1 MRNKFP
7 LIAIFFALF
16 LFGANATVQAANA
29 DHYIQAGTAAFQ
41 GKDFAKAAQYFSAAA
56 DELAKTKN
64 PQAVLLYG
72 NAALALLK
80 AQDYQGAANLY
91 EKLING
97 KFNVPQ
103 DKLLQYY
110 VNSVVCYT
118 RLKQSGMQIAAID
131 RLLKKFPKLKPSDVA
146 ELYASE
152 GDAYFHM
159 ELYPPAIAC
168 YEKALAKLP
177 ANENPAMRAR
187 ILGALGESQRSLGAY
202 PQAVKSLT
210 EAQEMAAK
218 LNDPKI
224 VAEAKS
230 KLGILHTEIGDYP
243 EAMKRLQDALAT
255 DRQAKLRLHEGSDL
269 NNIGQV
275 YLYTGNHEKAMD
287 HFDQGI
293 AIAKE
298 VGNTKGQAVATVNR
312 ALLNRIT
319 GALNQAREDYK
330 EAARLFQECGMEEG
344 RAVTMLGIGKMAEL
358 ADKNNIEALE
368 NYTNA
373 LAAFQKLQHPRWQA
387 ITLLQLGDL
396 HKKFSS
402 PGGGRATRDLVFDEE
417 PVNPEITVE
426 EAISKSRG
434 FYEKALKIGEQLNAD
449 EIVWAAHQGLGFNDY
464 SEGKLEEAL
473 KHYQKAIDLV
483 SRMFVTLQDVQMLG
497 EYMAGKEELYNEAIE
512 VCSKLYDKTKD
523 KKYLDLI
530 TRYRQTLNNEINKA
544 NATLVKLNFEDK
556 AKQQLYERV
565 KAVGQARNQAA
576 RSIPAVADAPVADS
590 ADARMTNALVQKV
603 AANQKA
609 EVKKLD
615 GEYSKLLAE
624 WQEKYPQNAD
634 IFTTSAKRVNIPE
647 IQKAL
652 KPGQAVLQY
661 IPVKGDE
668 KKPGKLLI
676 IGIKKDATQSFSVD
690 VDEKTLR
697 KLIIDDFVV
706 GYVHNGFKRVQV
718 DENGKKLRDAS
729 NDVVMGEVN
738 VPGKI
743 AENNKIYFD
752 KSVAI
757 LQKIYGYLMPA
768 EVQNFLDGVDRIYFI
783 VDGFLS
789 QVPFTM
795 LVYGLEDDGLPKFL
809 VEKYEL
815 STIRPS
821 FLDAIKKEKSKG
833 SIKKMLAVANP
844 NNENFPM
851 GFLKGTIDEIAAAN
865 KVLDPGQTNEK
876 DIALEP
882 FLGNVFKPRPYTE
895 QVLEKFPDNPAVVKS
910 DHRPT
915 EKWLRDNLQSNQY
928 EIIYF
933 ATHGQAQS
941 DTYTKLK
948 TFLKPYEGDLDKA
961 NTAKKAKK
969 MPRPLLAMKEMRDR
983 NIAEPTPLNGF
994 LYLSNMPD
1002 DVLVDEKLQV
1012 RTKPIEK
1019 DKDGLFTIGEILEL
1033 DEKKFANTRYVL
1045 LSACN
1050 AAVSLVPFAIGE
1062 DFEETSF
1069 FDPDMVKKDLEK
1081 WGFTDGVDQVSF
1093 VESFMKKG
1101 VENVYASYWQLDDEA
1116 AKNIMS
1122 KFWNILQAQKD
1133 HPDLVNAYSK
1143 AQKAY
1148 LEEAKEKMRKEKKLN
1163 NDMHPYYWAAGAMF
1177 GK

>member
-1 MRNKFP
+1 MHRKSS
-7 LIAIFFALF
+7 LSAIFFAFF
-16 LFGANATVQAANA
+16 LLMAGAPVMAANA
-29 DHYIQAGTAAFQ
+29 DQNIQAGTAAFQ
-41 GKDFAKAAQYFSAAA
+41 GGDFAKAAQFFSSAAE
-56 DELAKTKN
+56 ELAKAKN

-72 NAALALLK
+72 NAALALMK
-80 AQDYQGAANLY
+80 GQNYQGAADLY
-91 EKLING
+91 ERLING

-118 RLKQSGMQIAAID
+118 KLKQSGMQIAAID
-131 RLLKKFPKLKPSDVA
+131 RLLKKFPKLKPADVA

-152 GDAYFHM
+152 GDAYFRM

-168 YEKALAKLP
+168 YERALAKLP
-177 ANENPAMRAR
+177 ANENLAMRAR
-187 ILGALGESQRSLGAY
+187 IMGALGESQRNLGAY
-202 PQAVKSLT
+202 PQAIKSLT
-210 EAQEMAAK
+210 QAQELAAK

-255 DRQAKLRLHEGSDL
+255 DRKAKLRLHEGSDL

-275 YLYTGNHEKAMD
+275 HLYTGNHEKAME
-287 HFDQGI
+287 HFEQGI

-330 EAARLFQECGMEEG
+330 EAARLFKECGMEEG
-344 RAVTMLGIGKMAEL
+344 QAVTMLGIGKMAEL
-358 ADKNNIEALE
+358 ADKNNVEALE

-396 HKKFSS
+396 HKKFNS
-402 PGGGRATRDLVFDEE
+402 PKGRATRDLVFDEE
-417 PVNPEITVE
+417 PTNPDISPA
-426 EAISKSRG
+426 EAISKSRE
-434 FYEKALKIGEQLNAD
+434 FYAQALKLGEQLHAD
-449 EIVWAAHQGLGFNDY
+449 EIVWAAHQGLGYSDY
-464 SEGKLEEAL
+464 TEGKLEEAL
-473 KHYQKAIDLV
+473 KHYQQAIDLV

-544 NATLVKLNFEDK
+544 NTTLVKLNFEDK
-556 AKQQLYERV
+556 AKQQLYERILAKG
-565 KAVGQARNQAA
+565 KAKNQAA
-576 RSIPAVADAPVADS
+576 KSIPAIADAPADAS
-590 ADARMTNALVQKV
+590 ADVRMTNALVKKVANDQKV
-603 AANQKA
+603 Q
-609 EVKKLD
+609 VQKLD

-624 WQEKYPQNAD
+624 WQKKYPEDAD
-634 IFTTSAKRVNIPE
+634 IFTSSANRVNVPE

-652 KPGQAVLQY
+652 QPGQAVLQY
-661 IPVKGDE
+661 IPLKGNKDE
-668 KKPGKLLI
+668 SGKLLI
-676 IGIKKDATQSFSVD
+676 IGIKKDATETFSVN

-706 GYVHNGFKRVQV
+706 GYVHDGFKRIQR
-718 DENGKKLRDAS
+718 DENGTVLLDSKKHPI
-729 NDVVMGEVN
+729 MGAVN
-738 VPGKI
+738 YPRKARV
-743 AENNKIYFD
+743 NNKEYFD
-752 KSVAI
+752 KSLAV
-757 LQKIYGYLMPA
+757 LQQLYAYLMPS
-768 EVQNFLDGVDRIYFI
+768 EVQNFLSGVQRIYFI

-789 QVPFTM
+789 QIPFTM
-795 LVYGLEDDGLPKFL
+795 LICGRENDGLPIYL
-809 VEKYEL
+809 VEKYEI
-815 STIRPS
+815 STVRPS
-821 FLDAIKKEKSKG
+821 FIKTILTQKSKG
-833 SIKKMLAVANP
+833 RIKKMLAVANP

-851 GFLKGTIDEIAAAN
+851 GFLEGSISEIATAN
-865 KVLDPGQTNEK
+865 KMLEPGVKDEK

-882 FLGNVFKPRPYTE
+882 YRGNMFKPTDISSSIV
-895 QVLEKFPDNPAVVKS
+895 QQFPDYPEVTKS

-915 EKWLRDNLQSNQY
+915 EKWLRENLASNKY

-941 DTYTKLK
+941 DTFTKIESQLK
-948 TFLKPYEGDLDKA
+948 TAQGDRDIAAQTSAQKAINKRQFKALK
-961 NTAKKAKK
+961 T
-969 MPRPLLAMKEMRDR
+969 MRDK
-983 NIAEPTPLNGF
+983 NLAEPTPLNGF
-994 LYLSNMPD
+994 LYLSNLPED
-1002 DVLVDEKLQV
+1002 QVLDKDLQ
-1012 RTKPIEK
+1012 PIEGYIPK
-1019 DKDGLFTIGEILEL
+1019 ERDGLFTIGEILEL
-1033 DEKKFANTRYVL
+1033 DREKFDNTKYVL

-1062 DFEETSF
+1062 EYEETAF
-1069 FDPDMVKKDLEK
+1069 FDPETVKRDLSK
-1081 WGFTDGVDQVSF
+1081 WGFLDGVDQVTF

-1101 VENVYASYWQLDDEA
+1101 IENVFASYWQLDDTAAEDIMGRFWKELQNQKDNPDLIKAYSLAQKKYLEA
-1116 AKNIMS
+1116 AK
-1122 KFWNILQAQKD
+1122 A
-1133 HPDLVNAYSK
+1133 
-1143 AQKAY
+1143 
-1148 LEEAKEKMRKEKKLN
+1148 KMRKEKDLD
-1163 NDMHPYYWAAGAMF
+1163 DMHPYYWAAGGMF